1 LLRLGRPD
9 AAAHRFCC
17 GQVRARFDANR
28 CTDRTVGSAVAVL
41 NERFGPPIT
50 DHVSADLRLL
60 RRIVIR
66 AVAWDRAAPPA
77 EIEERWCSSHVRRRG
92 ERASP

>member
-1 LLRLGRPD
+1 M
-9 AAAHRFCC
+9 
-17 GQVRARFDANR
+17 
-28 CTDRTVGSAVAVL
+28 
-41 NERFGPPIT
+41 
-50 DHVSADLRLL
+50 SADRRLL